1 MPFRALA
8 VSALALVVLPAGCGS
23 DDEQGTAPPGPP
35 TTVESQ
41 PVATVPETAPAIVKV
56 YFLREGK
63 VQTASRGVVSGPQIG
78 RAAML
83 ELLEG
88 PGTPERAA
96 GLATDIPAGTRL
108 ESLTIED
115 GAAYVELSQS
125 LSEEAAAQV
134 VYTLTQFR
142 TVQRVRLEGEEHL
155 ARTDFETETPAIL
168 VESPTAREEVS
179 SPLRITGQREHL
191 RGDVQ
196 RRNRRRAGPR
206 PRQTLRDRDVGVG
219 DKRDVRRGGFVQGER
234 QRPRQA
240 HRLRAVGRGWIAHPR
255 SRDSP
260 ANRALRTRREHV
272 QEERVARPARMLRVT
287 DLA

>member
-8 VSALALVVLPAGCGS
+8 ASALALVVLPAGCGS
-23 DDEQGTAPPGPP
+23 DDEQGAAPPGPP

-88 PGTPERAA
+88 PGTPELAA

-155 ARTDFETETPAIL
+155 RTDFETETPAIL

-179 SPLRITGQREHL
+179 SPLRITGSANTFEATFNVEIVDE
-191 RGDVQ
+191 RG
-196 RRNRRRAGPR
+196 
-206 PRQTLRDRDVGVG
+206 
-219 DKRDVRRGGFVQGER
+219 
-234 QRPRQA
+234 
-240 HRLRAVGRGWIAHPR
+240 
-255 SRDSP
+255 
-260 ANRALRTRREHV
+260 RALGKRFVTATSGSGTRGTFDAEVPFKASAKGPGKLIVFELSAEDGSRIHEV
-272 QEERVARPARMLRVT
+272 EIPLQIEP
-287 DLA
+287 